1 VWIALPALLRDRE
14 AELTEIGTLLAL
26 LILPWTLKFLWAP
39 LVDVLRSSRWG
50 FRHWIT
56 MAQLAMGACLLPLI
70 WLDPEVDR
78 RLWMVVLLAHAFCA
92 ATQDVAID
100 ALAVRTVTSGER
112 GVISGWMQ
120 AGMLL
125 GRSLFGGGALLLF
138 HQVGWAGTILL
149 LIACIW
155 LSLPLVWQVAEPP
168 LPPSP
173 RERVR
178 AFRAALEHVA
188 ARRGSWFGIGFAL
201 TGGAAFEAA
210 GLFAGPYLLDH
221 GLAMEQVGWFL
232 GVPAVAAMVIGGL
245 TGGKLADRFGKRRMT
260 GLFLVALAGLVT
272 SLGFTGDPGRGAATG
287 LVLGLFGATYFA
299 IGLFVASS
307 YALFMNL
314 TDPRLGGTQFSL
326 FMGAT
331 NACEAWSGWAG
342 GQLGTAGG
350 YPLALPVMSL
360 ISLVGLGL
368 LWAMRDRAIEPS
380 ASQKSG

>member
-1 VWIALPALLRDRE
+1 
-14 AELTEIGTLLAL
+14 
-26 LILPWTLKFLWAP
+26 
-39 LVDVLRSSRWG
+39 
-50 FRHWIT
+50 
-56 MAQLAMGACLLPLI
+56 
-70 WLDPEVDR
+70 
-78 RLWMVVLLAHAFCA
+78 
-92 ATQDVAID
+92 
-100 ALAVRTVTSGER
+100 
-112 GVISGWMQ
+112 
-120 AGMLL
+120 L
-125 GRSLFGGGALLLF
+125 GS
-138 HQVGWAGTILL
+138 
-149 LIACIW
+149 
-155 LSLPLVWQVAEPP
+155 
-168 LPPSP
+168 
-173 RERVR
+173 
-178 AFRAALEHVA
+178 
-188 ARRGSWFGIGFAL
+188 
-201 TGGAAFEAA
+201 AAFEAA

-350 YPLALPVMSL
+350 YPLALLVMSL
-360 ISLVGLGL
+360 ISLIGLGL
-368 LWAMRDRAIEPS
+368 LWAMRDPATEPS
-380 ASQKSG
+380 AVESSGRSSTNELV